1 MVIYQNEGV
10 KVTNTRLNKLKPPA
24 KNKKRAIL
32 RLNIKWFWRWRIV
45 ISIICNKKT
54 ISGNMHCHC

>member
-24 KNKKRAIL
+24 KNKKQAIL
-32 RLNIKWFWRWRIV
+32 RLNIK
-45 ISIICNKKT
+45 
-54 ISGNMHCHC
+54 

>member
-32 RLNIKWFWRWRIV
+32 RLNIK
-45 ISIICNKKT
+45 
-54 ISGNMHCHC
+54 